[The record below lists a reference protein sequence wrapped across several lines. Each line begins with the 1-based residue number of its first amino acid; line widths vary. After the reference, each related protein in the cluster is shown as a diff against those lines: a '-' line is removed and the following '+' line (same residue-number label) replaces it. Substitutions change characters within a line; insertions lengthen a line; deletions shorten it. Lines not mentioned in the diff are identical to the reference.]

1 MILILRSQLNY
12 PPVLDRNHHLARH
25 ADILQCIET
34 RISMLMMTYSKYI
47 EANLCC
53 FIPGR
58 VIDEVMRLLRLVGNT
73 GEQFR
78 AREILQEL
86 RDITSMAIEHFDE
99 KIAPDLKKLYQ
110 ENAKFQLKGTPLAM
124 IISAMRSPSGSLA
137 DESLLDAST
146 SSSAGDESG
155 RIATCCSNTHTF
167 FMTKMNARIKREI
180 KTVQIRHMKL
190 IRAQNLQIAELRSQ
204 VGELKR
210 RVDETDAKNR
220 EIHARLNV
228 NQMQTQQPS
237 PAELVTPASDTF
249 IRKSNIKPRT
259 ATIILK
265 RRIEQ
270 FAAEKAAEEE
280 AAASGVTSEETGLPA
295 KRTRQCQ

>member
-1 MILILRSQLNY
+1 
-12 PPVLDRNHHLARH
+12 
-25 ADILQCIET
+25 
-34 RISMLMMTYSKYI
+34 MTYSKYI

-58 VIDEVMRLLRLVGNT
+58 VIDEVMRLLRLVSYT
-73 GEQFR
+73 DEQFR

-110 ENAKFQLKGTPLAM
+110 ENAKFQLKGTPLLA

-146 SSSAGDESG
+146 SSATGEDAGRS
-155 RIATCCSNTHTF
+155 TCCSNTHTF

-180 KTVQIRHMKL
+180 KTVQLRHMKL
-190 IRAQNLQIAELRSQ
+190 IRAQNVQIAELRSQ
-204 VGELKR
+204 VAELKR
-210 RVDETDAKNR
+210 RVDETNR
-220 EIHARLNV
+220 EIHLNV
-228 NQMQTQQPS
+228 NQMTQQPS
-237 PAELVTPASDTF
+237 AAELGTPTSDTF

-270 FAAEKAAEEE
+270 FAAEKE
-280 AAASGVTSEETGLPA
+280 AAKEDAVSSDRDMVVPT
-295 KRTRQCQ
+295 KRTRPCL